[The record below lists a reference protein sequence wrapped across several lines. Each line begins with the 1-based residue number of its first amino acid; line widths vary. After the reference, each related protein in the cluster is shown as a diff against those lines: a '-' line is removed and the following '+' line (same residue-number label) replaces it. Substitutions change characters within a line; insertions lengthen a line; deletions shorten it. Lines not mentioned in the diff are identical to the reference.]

1 MSNPLDASA
10 RSTWNSPRDKTG
22 VDSLMQIIF
31 SISSPLRNEVS
42 SRYTRNMVE
51 CTYRGE
57 TNKKSHA
64 SYTWD
69 GVCLI
74 GTKPGAVRM
83 VRSDYSKQEEF
94 TRSPEGPR
102 RPNINLSFKPCR
114 EGFLT
119 LELEGRRRRRRSR
132 RRRRRKGW
140 RRRRRRRSLLHIK
153 QRNASR
159 ACRAE
164 SAFSCFSRLRQP
176 GGDLAFYS
184 SERRIPKSRNFKG
197 QSRYSLGGEPYIG
210 ALERPQAREGK
221 GLQFEHFP
229 TSSATVR
236 LELYRMKTR

>member
-1 MSNPLDASA
+1 MAHSSASKIQSLEDSIRNAASPDSTAFRNIRIDLKAISLENIMNVYIKRYLLEEFA
-10 RSTWNSPRDKTG
+10 RMAIAPAIEEQDWTSYEIG
-22 VDSLMQIIF
+22 IIF
-31 SISSPLRNEVS
+31 PTFKGKVNSEHVLHV
-42 SRYTRNMVE
+42 
-51 CTYRGE
+51 C
-57 TNKKSHA
+57 
-64 SYTWD
+64 
-69 GVCLI
+69 GV
-74 GTKPGAVRM
+74 
-83 VRSDYSKQEEF
+83 
-94 TRSPEGPR
+94 RSPELLPGACQTGDALTR
-102 RPNINLSFKPCR
+102 KRPWDTAASAAKDAI
-114 EGFLT
+114 
-119 LELEGRRRRRRSR
+119 
-132 RRRRRKGW
+132 
-140 RRRRRRRSLLHIK
+140 LLF